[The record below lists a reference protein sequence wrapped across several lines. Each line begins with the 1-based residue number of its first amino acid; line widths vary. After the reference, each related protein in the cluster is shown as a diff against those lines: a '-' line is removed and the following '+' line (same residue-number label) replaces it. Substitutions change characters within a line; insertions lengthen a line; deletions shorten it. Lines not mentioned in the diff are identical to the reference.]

1 MAADDNRSGTPD
13 DHGRNRKVR
22 DAAATEAS
30 KHGRLMRTAR
40 NGAVLSALMLPG
52 FLVRP
57 PTGFAV
63 LTTTGRKTGKLRRKC
78 IRVIQRGDRA
88 YLVSLLPP
96 ALAMTR
102 PDFVA
107 GWVWNIRG
115 NPRVRLRMPAGWFDG
130 LAREITDR
138 AELDDARDALCET
151 VNVFDYGEC
160 AVHLRG
166 LPTRAKIK
174 DLHRYWFDTGRP
186 LVIELRDAPR

>member
-1 MAADDNRSGTPD
+1 
-13 DHGRNRKVR
+13 
-22 DAAATEAS
+22 
-30 KHGRLMRTAR
+30 
-40 NGAVLSALMLPG
+40 
-52 FLVRP
+52 
-57 PTGFAV
+57 
-63 LTTTGRKTGKLRRKC
+63 
-78 IRVIQRGDRA
+78 
-88 YLVSLLPP
+88 
-96 ALAMTR
+96 MTR

-115 NPRVRLRMPAGWFDG
+115 NPRVRLRMPAGWCDG

-138 AELDDARDALCET
+138 AELDDARDAICET